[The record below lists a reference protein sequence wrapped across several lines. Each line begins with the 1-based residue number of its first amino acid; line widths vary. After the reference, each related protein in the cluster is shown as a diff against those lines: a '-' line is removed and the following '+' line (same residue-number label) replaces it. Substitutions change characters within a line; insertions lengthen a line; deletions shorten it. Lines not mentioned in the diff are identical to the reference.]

1 MPAPPPAQAPG
12 ALPAATTRRSRLGVD
27 FHTFDELYQGS
38 RSHLLGLYQ
47 AAIRHAPDIDFVFFL
62 DDVEGLRR
70 QHPAFTAPNA
80 HLVRMPACPGPVRL
94 GWQLPWLQWRHR
106 IDLLHMQYRLPLWR
120 TGPCAC
126 TIHDVLFETHP
137 QFFTP
142 SFTRQL
148 RWFCRHAA
156 RHAALLLTVS
166 RFSRREMARLY
177 GLPPERILLTP
188 NGVDTARFHPGTDG
202 AEQVRALGLTPGGYL
217 LTVGRL
223 EPRKNHLTLFEAY
236 ARLGPDA
243 PPLAVVGQRDFQFTQ
258 ALEALQRL
266 GLQQRVHLLEKV
278 SDTALP
284 AVLRHAQVFVYPSFA
299 EGFGMPI
306 LEAMVSGVPV
316 ITSNQT
322 ALPEVAGDAA
332 VLVDPHSPE
341 DLARAMQQ
349 LTADPDRRAALSR
362 AGPRQA
368 QAYDWESSAHALLN
382 GVRGFFSS
390 GPCKR

>member
-1 MPAPPPAQAPG
+1 MPPT
-12 ALPAATTRRSRLGVD
+12 LPRRPRLGVD

-47 AAIRHAPDIDFVFFL
+47 AAIRQAPEIDFVFFL
-62 DDVEGLRR
+62 DDVAGLRR

-80 HLVRMPACPGPVRL
+80 HLVHMPARPGPVRL
-94 GWQLPWLQWRHR
+94 GWQLPWLQWRQR

-166 RFSRREMARLY
+166 RFSQREMARLY
-177 GLPPERILLTP
+177 GLPPEQILLTP
-188 NGVDTARFHPGTDG
+188 NGVDTQRFHAGPDG
-202 AEQVRALGLTPGGYL
+202 AEHVRALGLTPGGYL

-236 ARLGPDA
+236 ARLGPGA
-243 PPLAVVGQRDFQFTQ
+243 PPLAVVGQRDFHFTQ
-258 ALEALQRL
+258 ALDALQRL
-266 GLQQRVHLLEKV
+266 GLQDRVHLLERV
-278 SDTALP
+278 GDQALP
-284 AVLRHAQVFVYPSFA
+284 AVLRHAQIFVYPSFA

-322 ALPEVAGDAA
+322 ALPEVAGNAA
-332 VLVDPHSPE
+332 VLVDPHSAE

-349 LTADPDRRAALSR
+349 LIDDPDQRAALGK

-368 QAYDWESSAHALLN
+368 QTYDWESSAKVLLS
-382 GVRGFFSS
+382 GARDFFSS
-390 GPCKR
+390 RHIGR

>member
-1 MPAPPPAQAPG
+1 MPPPPA
-12 ALPAATTRRSRLGVD
+12 LPRRPRLGVD

-47 AAIRHAPDIDFVFFL
+47 AAIQQAPDIDFVFFL

-70 QHPAFTAPNA
+70 HHPAFEAP
-80 HLVRMPACPGPVRL
+80 HVHRVRMPARPGPLRL

-120 TGPCAC
+120 TGACAC

-142 SFTRQL
+142 AFTRQL

-166 RFSRREMARLY
+166 RFSQREMARLY
-177 GLPPERILLTP
+177 GLPPERILLTH
-188 NGVDTARFHPGTDG
+188 NGVDTQRFHPGPAG
-202 AEQVRALGLTPGGYL
+202 AEHVRALGLTPGAYL

-236 ARLGPDA
+236 ARLGPEA
-243 PPLAVVGQRDFQFTQ
+243 PPLAVVGQRDFRFTE
-258 ALEALQRL
+258 ALDALQRL
-266 GLQQRVHLLEKV
+266 GLQHRVHLLERV
-278 SDTALP
+278 SDRALP

-341 DLARAMQQ
+341 DLARAMRQ
-349 LTADPDRRAALSR
+349 LIADPERRAALGQ
-362 AGPRQA
+362 AGPQQA
-368 QAYDWESSAHALLN
+368 QTYDWESSAQGLLG
-382 GVRGFFSS
+382 GVRAFFSAS
-390 GPCKR
+390 QKTR